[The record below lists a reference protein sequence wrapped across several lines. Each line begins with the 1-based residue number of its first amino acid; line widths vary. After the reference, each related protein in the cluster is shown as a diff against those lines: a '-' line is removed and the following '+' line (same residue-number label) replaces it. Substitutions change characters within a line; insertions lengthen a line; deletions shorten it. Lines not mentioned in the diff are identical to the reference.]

1 MQIYP
6 SIDIRKGR
14 CVRLI
19 QGKQE
24 KETVYANYP
33 VEVALRWKSVGATY
47 LHVID
52 LDGAFTGNAGNTL
65 TVREILHKVDIPVQL
80 GGGIRTIKAIKN
92 WLELGVDRIILGTT
106 AVENPEIVRRAI
118 DKWGPERI
126 VVGIDAKNGLVAVNG
141 WLSGTTYTS
150 IDLAIAMKEAG
161 VLKIIYTDIDSDG
174 MMNGLN
180 IDSTVNLAKASGLE
194 VIASGGVA
202 SMDDLEQVSSF
213 LKDGLNGVI
222 LGKSLYEGT
231 IDLSEAIRKYQ
242 KDLQN

>member
-1 MQIYP
+1 
-6 SIDIRKGR
+6 
-14 CVRLI
+14 
-19 QGKQE
+19 
-24 KETVYANYP
+24 
-33 VEVALRWKSVGATY
+33 
-47 LHVID
+47 
-52 LDGAFTGNAGNTL
+52 
-65 TVREILHKVDIPVQL
+65 
-80 GGGIRTIKAIKN
+80 
-92 WLELGVDRIILGTT
+92 
-106 AVENPEIVRRAI
+106 
-118 DKWGPERI
+118 
-126 VVGIDAKNGLVAVNG
+126 
-141 WLSGTTYTS
+141 
-150 IDLAIAMKEAG
+150 MKEAG

-242 KDLQN
+242 TDLQN

>member
-126 VVGIDAKNGLVAVNG
+126 VVGIDAKKMLGRNP
-141 WLSGTTYTS
+141 SGIIVERPLEDGVIS
-150 IDLAIAMKEAG
+150 DLDLATEM
-161 VLKIIYTDIDSDG
+161 LQS
-174 MMNGLN
+174 LWF
-180 IDSTVNLAKASGLE
+180 
-194 VIASGGVA
+194 
-202 SMDDLEQVSSF
+202 F
-213 LKDGLNGVI
+213 LFDFFNYPIFI
-222 LGKSLYEGT
+222 L
-231 IDLSEAIRKYQ
+231 
-242 KDLQN
+242 

>member
-1 MQIYP
+1 M
-6 SIDIRKGR
+6 
-14 CVRLI
+14 
-19 QGKQE
+19 
-24 KETVYANYP
+24 
-33 VEVALRWKSVGATY
+33 
-47 LHVID
+47 
-52 LDGAFTGNAGNTL
+52 
-65 TVREILHKVDIPVQL
+65 
-80 GGGIRTIKAIKN
+80 
-92 WLELGVDRIILGTT
+92 
-106 AVENPEIVRRAI
+106 ENPEIVRRAI

-180 IDSTVNLAKASGLE
+180 IDSTGNLAKASGLE

-231 IDLSEAIRKYQ
+231 IYRSVRSYKKVSNRFTKLALGAKNDGKPHKSSHG
-242 KDLQN
+242 